1 MHSSEN
7 ANEPDHGE
15 VVRAPHIHR
24 IWAWIFPALAAFAG
38 LWLLWSNWKDSGPEI
53 EIRFAEA
60 PGIQAGKT
68 SVIYRGV
75 VSGRVTGVRLDPK
88 LGGVI
93 VKARLKAFASHLASE
108 ETEFW
113 IDQPVISIRETTGL
127 DAIIQGNSIQARYGG
142 GRPAEK
148 FDGLPQPPLDPLLT
162 PSLVIRLYA
171 SEIPFL
177 GRGTPV
183 YHRGVAVGAV
193 KAKKVDENG
202 RPFLQVAIDE
212 AHKGSVLTSSR
223 FWILPATSLKLS
235 ARGASL
241 DVAGLDALIEGGI
254 AFENF
259 SPDGKPVE
267 SDSEF
272 RLGTHELDARMDGPE
287 IALTFED
294 ARGLLAGETLINC
307 LGYPVGILKTV
318 ALDPAKGVVTATA
331 RLDSRFAYL
340 ATSGARLTL
349 VRARVSLDGVSGL
362 DTLVTGAY
370 IALDPGSGEP
380 AKEFAV
386 RSISHQEWQR
396 AQSEREG
403 VNVVLHAAELPAIE
417 AGAPVLYRGLP
428 AGRVIEKF
436 LNESGEPSLRVV
448 VTRDF
453 RDRLTARARFWHVPP
468 ASVSAGPGTIDVELD
483 SVMSLLRGSIAFDD
497 FSGDKS
503 PAETVAS
510 GTAFELFATE
520 SSARA
525 VSPPVRIFLD
535 NGQGLLAGKTQ
546 MRRMGVPVGIVDS
559 VRPVDGRIEV
569 TARFE
574 AEHEGFRRQGAE
586 FAIVQPKLSLDGL
599 SGIETLI
606 SGVYIECVP
615 GSGPLAGSFTARSAA
630 NPDLIEAENRGFVIK
645 LTTDRTIINP
655 GAPITYRDIT
665 VGKVVE
671 KTLSSDGTKVV
682 LTASIAQKHRD
693 LIRENTVFWDA
704 GDIQAQVGFFKV
716 KVDTPS
722 IVAPDGKIALFT
734 PGPSG
739 APAREGSV
747 FPLSQKAPRQ
757 R

>member
-1 MHSSEN
+1 MNSSEN

-15 VVRAPHIHR
+15 IVRAPRIHR

-38 LWLLWSNWKDSGPEI
+38 LWLLWSNWKESGPEI

-68 SVIYRGV
+68 SLIYRGV

-88 LGGVI
+88 LGGVL
-93 VKARLKAFASHLASE
+93 VKAQLRAFASHLASQK
-108 ETEFW
+108 TEFW

-142 GRPAEK
+142 GQPTEK
-148 FDGLPQPPLDPLLT
+148 FEGLSQPPLDPLL
-162 PSLVIRLYA
+162 PSSLVIRLYA

-177 GRGTPV
+177 GRGTPL

-193 KAKKVDENG
+193 KAKLVDENG
-202 RPFLQVAIDE
+202 RPFLQIAIGE
-212 AHKGSVLTSSR
+212 EHKGSVLTTSR

-259 SPDGKPVE
+259 APGGKPAE
-267 SDSEF
+267 GGSEF

-287 IALTFED
+287 LVLTFED

-307 LGYPVGILKTV
+307 LGYPVGIIKTV
-318 ALDPAKGVVTATA
+318 ELDSAKGVVTAMA
-331 RLDSRFAYL
+331 RLDSRFAQL
-340 ATSGARLTL
+340 ATFGSRLTL

-386 RSISHQEWQR
+386 RSMSHQEWQR
-396 AQSEREG
+396 AESEREG
-403 VNVVLHAAELPAIE
+403 VSVVLHAAALPAVE
-417 AGAPVLYRGLP
+417 PGAPVLYRGLT

-436 LNESGEPSLRVV
+436 LGEAGEPSLRVV
-448 VTRDF
+448 VTREF
-453 RDRLTARARFWHVPP
+453 RDRLTGRARFWYVPP
-468 ASVSAGPGTIDVELD
+468 ASVSAGPGTLDIELD

-497 FSGDKS
+497 FSGEKD
-503 PAETVAS
+503 PAEAVEN
-510 GTAFELFATE
+510 GERFELFASE

-525 VSPPVRIFLD
+525 ISPPVKIFLD

-546 MRRMGVPVGIVDS
+546 MRRMGIPVGIVES
-559 VRPVDGRIEV
+559 VCAGGDRIEV
-569 TARFE
+569 VARFE
-574 AEHEGFRRQGAE
+574 AGQEDFRRQGAE

-599 SGIETLI
+599 SGIETII
-606 SGVYIECVP
+606 SGVYIECLP
-615 GSGPLAGSFTARSAA
+615 GSGPVAGSFTAKSSESA
-630 NPDLIEAENRGFVIK
+630 DLIEAESRGFVIK
-645 LTTDRTIINP
+645 LTTDRTIVNP
-655 GAPITYRDIT
+655 GAPITYRDT
-665 VGKVVE
+665 KVGKIVE
-671 KTLSSDGTKVV
+671 KTLSPDGTRVV
-682 LTASIAQKHRD
+682 LTASIDRKYRD

-722 IVAPDGKIALFT
+722 IIAPDGKIAFFT
-734 PGPSG
+734 PGAAR
-739 APAREGSV
+739 APAREGAV
-747 FPLSQKAPRQ
+747 FPLSKNAPRQ
-757 R
+757 K